1 MNDTE
6 KSVRRR
12 RQNTVIRYG
21 GLGMQML
28 LTIGVAGWLG
38 HKLDEYL
45 SLEFPAFLLLFVLA
59 ALGGTLYKLYRAV
72 NQEK

>member
-1 MNDTE
+1 MTDTE

-45 SLEFPAFLLLFVLA
+45 SLEFPAFLLVFVML

-72 NQEK
+72 KQEK